1 MKHFDSLL
9 CISIWK
15 FIILK
20 PYLSSLLFLVPDEKT
35 GGSVWSSY
43 VRTLNT
49 CLKSKVRI
57 SFYVISSFCMML
69 NMWFWFTNAW
79 VFLCSLL
86 FVCYHMVSDVI
97 TFYAA
102 GWKKTKEHKDQEK
115 NVLDL
120 ILKLINMAW
129 ITNAL
134 KVRNLHFN

>member
-20 PYLSSLLFLVPDEKT
+20 PYLSSLLVLVPDEKT
-35 GGSVWSSY
+35 GRSAWSSY
-43 VRTLNT
+43 VRALNT

-69 NMWFWFTNAW
+69 NMWFVTNAW
-79 VFLCSLL
+79 VFFLCSLL
-86 FVCYHMVSDVI
+86 FVCYHMVGDVI
-97 TFYAA
+97 TFFAA
-102 GWKKTKEHKDQEK
+102 CWKKTKEHKDQEN

-120 ILKLINMAW
+120 ILKLTNMAW
-129 ITNAL
+129 ITNGIKSKKLA
-134 KVRNLHFN
+134 F